1 MPLKKLQA
9 GVGPVVIEDDDGACS
24 VKDEPAKKKAKQ
36 EIKQDPAAI
45 ENVIILED
53 DYDAIEEAREWEE
66 LGLAELLTDKE
77 IEERI
82 AYLECLGSFHV
93 YMYICMNSYM
103 CIYTCVYIC
112 VYRLYGEPQTGRY
125 TYRHLHIHI
134 CMYAHVTST
143 CMHIYIYIHMCI
155 CMCVYVYM

>member
-9 GVGPVVIEDDDGACS
+9 GVGPVVIEDDDCACS

-66 LGLAELLTDKE
+66 LGLAELLTDEE

-93 YMYICMNSYM
+93 YMYICMYSYM

-143 CMHIYIYIHMCI
+143 CMHIYIYTYMCI